1 MMDSLKKICFENN
14 NIKDKG
20 VIALAKAL
28 EENDTLLSLY
38 LESNQITQV
47 GAKEIGAILSNK
59 YKLSKINL
67 NNNPLKDE
75 GLIAIANGLLE
86 NDTLRVITL

>member
-14 NIKDKG
+14 AIKDRG

-38 LESNQITQV
+38 LENNQITQV
-47 GAKEIGAILSNK
+47 GAKEIG
-59 YKLSKINL
+59 
-67 NNNPLKDE
+67 
-75 GLIAIANGLLE
+75 
-86 NDTLRVITL
+86 

>member
-1 MMDSLKKICFENN
+1 MSR
-14 NIKDKG
+14 
-20 VIALAKAL
+20 AL

-38 LESNQITQV
+38 LENNNITSV
-47 GAKEIGAILSNK
+47 GAREIGQILANK

-67 NNNPLKDE
+67 NNNPLRDE
-75 GLIAIANGLLE
+75 GVSSIANGLLD

>member
-1 MMDSLKKICFENN
+1 M
-14 NIKDKG
+14 
-20 VIALAKAL
+20 ALARAL

-38 LESNQITQV
+38 LENNEITQV
-47 GAKEIGAILSNK
+47 GAKEIGQILANK

-75 GLIAIANGLLE
+75 GLMAIA
-86 NDTLRVITL
+86 